1 MKKFLILAFALF
13 MVSCGAATESTETS
27 TETTVETTTESQAN
41 VVTDTTAAEQSDWK
55 VTQVVKGTVC

>member
-1 MKKFLILAFALF
+1 MVTCRHKKSYIMKKFLILTFALF

-41 VVTDTTAAEQSDWK
+41 VVTDTTAAE
-55 VTQVVKGTVC
+55 

>member
-41 VVTDTTAAEQSDWK
+41 VVTDTTVAE
-55 VTQVVKGTVC
+55 

>member
-27 TETTVETTTESQAN
+27 TETTETSTETTVETATESQAN
-41 VVTDTTAAEQSDWK
+41 VVTDTTAAE
-55 VTQVVKGTVC
+55 

>member
-27 TETTVETTTESQAN
+27 TETTVETATESQAN
-41 VVTDTTAAEQSDWK
+41 VVTDTIVAE
-55 VTQVVKGTVC
+55 

>member
-1 MKKFLILAFALF
+1 MKKFFILAFALF

-41 VVTDTTAAEQSDWK
+41 VVTDTIVAE
-55 VTQVVKGTVC
+55 

>member
-1 MKKFLILAFALF
+1 MKKFLILTFALF

-41 VVTDTTAAEQSDWK
+41 VVTDTTAAE
-55 VTQVVKGTVC
+55 